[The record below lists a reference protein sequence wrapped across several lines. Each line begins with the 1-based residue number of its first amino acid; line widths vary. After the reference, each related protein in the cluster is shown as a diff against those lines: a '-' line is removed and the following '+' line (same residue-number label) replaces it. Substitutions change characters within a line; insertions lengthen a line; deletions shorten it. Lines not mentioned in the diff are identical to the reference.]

1 VTEFPIALADFS
13 TTRLA
18 AFLAA
23 EAKPVVLWPV
33 GCVEPHGPHLPLATD
48 TIIAAENATRA
59 ARALR
64 ARGVGAVVAPPLPY
78 GAVAYAQGFAGAL
91 SASAEA
97 LTGVVTAAVD
107 AFRAQGFQRVCLVNH
122 HLDPAHLAW
131 LAALQG
137 VIVPQVVS
145 RRWGARLGAE
155 FRSGACHAGRYE
167 TSLVLAARPELVD
180 VEAARRLPAL
190 SLSLS
195 EGIRAGKRTFAE
207 CGMAE
212 AYTGDP
218 AAASAAEGEDLYAV
232 LTEMVVTEVCESLG
246 EV

>member
-1 VTEFPIALADFS
+1 MTEPHLSLGDFS

-18 AFLAA
+18 DFLATA
-23 EAKPVVLWPV
+23 ARPVVLWPV

-48 TIIAAENATRA
+48 TILAEENAVRA

-64 ARGVGAVVAPPLPY
+64 ARGVGAVVAPPLAY
-78 GAVAYAQGFAGAL
+78 GAVVCAQGFAGAV
-91 SASAEA
+91 SAPAEA
-97 LTGVVTAAVD
+97 LAGVVAAAAA
-107 AFRAQGFQRVCLVNH
+107 AFRAQGFARVCLVNH

-131 LAALQG
+131 LASLRD
-137 VIVPQVVS
+137 VLVPQVVS

-167 TSLVLAARPELVD
+167 TSLMLAARPALVD
-180 VEAARRLPAL
+180 VAAARRLPAL
-190 SLSLS
+190 TASLS
-195 EGIRAGKRTFAE
+195 EGFRAGRRTFTE
-207 CGMAE
+207 CGLPD

-218 AAASAAEGEDLYAV
+218 AAATATEGEDLYAV